1 MSKSR
6 PVNLELLTI
15 KFPIMAM
22 CSILHR
28 LSGLLLFVLIPVA
41 LYGLSLSISSEAGFL
56 KVQTFLSQPLF
67 KISLLIAI
75 AALLYHLLA
84 GIRHM
89 IMDIGFGEHVS
100 AAKPSAVVLLVIV
113 ALLVALVGVK
123 LW

>member
-1 MSKSR
+1 MNKNR

-15 KFPIMAM
+15 KFPIMAI

-41 LYGLSLSISSEAGFL
+41 LYGLSLSLGSEAGFL
-56 KVQTFLSQPLF
+56 KVQAFLAQPVF
-67 KISLLIAI
+67 KISLLVAI

-89 IMDIGFGEHVS
+89 IMDIGYGEHVC
-100 AAKPSAVVLLVIV
+100 AAKRSGYFLLFVVIV
-113 ALLVALVGVK
+113 LVALVGVR